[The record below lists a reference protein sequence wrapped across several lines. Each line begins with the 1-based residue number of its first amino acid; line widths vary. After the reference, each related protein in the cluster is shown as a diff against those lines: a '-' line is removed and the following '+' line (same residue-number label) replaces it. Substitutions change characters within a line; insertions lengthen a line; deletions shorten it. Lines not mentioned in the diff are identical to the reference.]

1 MGACFLYGNSGSKRY
16 RVCEVYGGQNPPNT
30 GVKDNDIFLRT
41 NVAIISGEITT
52 NVGGLPTWDS
62 ADGVFL
68 VTLGAGAFDDTRAG
82 MYIVWDTQKFHNV
95 SGFPGNAYI
104 HENGKWR
111 RCEGYVFHSNKW
123 IQFSSA
129 WDGALFYNGNQ
140 YADVT
145 GGWVD
150 GGAIGT
156 GYAKGGTMTLN
167 ANSIQLSIEGY
178 GSRYA
183 RTAAKIDLSG
193 FRTLEMD
200 IVLASGDASTAPAQM
215 GVLSGVG
222 IGQWGF
228 SEVAAAKYDIKTS
241 GTYALD
247 VSALSGAY
255 YIAFASASNVG
266 APVWQLTRCAL
277 KG

>member
-68 VTLGAGAFDDTRAG
+68 VTLGAGAFDDTKAG

-95 SGFPGNAYI
+95 SGFPGSAYVR
-104 HENGKWR
+104 ENGKWR

-123 IQFSSA
+123 VQFSSA
-129 WDGALFYNGNQ
+129 WDGTLFYNGNQ

-145 GGWVD
+145 GGWT
-150 GGAIGT
+150 GADSYSPNLTATLMSGT
-156 GYAKGGTMTLN
+156 ITV
-167 ANSIQLSIEGY
+167 S
-178 GSRYA
+178 
-183 RTAAKIDLSG
+183 TASAVDLSG
-193 FRTLEMD
+193 FSTLKFMGSGNGANSGGTYSAKCK
-200 IVLASGDASTAPAQM
+200 IVNE
-215 GVLSGVG
+215 SGV
-222 IGQWGF
+222 
-228 SEVAAAKYDIKTS
+228 EVASLDFQSS
-241 GTYALD
+241 GTYA
-247 VSALSGAY
+247 VSVAALSGKHYVRFVAAGSRGNNLD
-255 YIAFASASNVG
+255 ISK
-266 APVWQLTRCAL
+266 VWLE
-277 KG
+277 